1 MLLCNPRSLGATSDW
16 PLDALPADA
25 AERPTRPGCRQP
37 RRLRASRAFGS
48 SHASQEVFCF
58 LQREKC
64 ASRFLYLHFLFA
76 YSISTPKEEGIVRCR
91 TTVSL
96 CLLVMAG
103 VHLAPRKRLSLNCAT
118 FPEAHVGNAQ
128 EANCE
133 KMRAVQ
139 ADRFSPKQ
147 PIAKKCAQFRSLSE
161 RKYLVGD
168 SSFGAGPAQRVFSCV
183 EHGRDI
189 LRVSNW
195 PYPAVTGFQFGISA
209 IRWRKSFSKL

>member
-103 VHLAPRKRLSLNCAT
+103 VHLAPRKRLSL
-118 FPEAHVGNAQ
+118 
-128 EANCE
+128 
-133 KMRAVQ
+133 RAC
-139 ADRFSPKQ
+139 R
-147 PIAKKCAQFRSLSE
+147 R
-161 RKYLVGD
+161 
-168 SSFGAGPAQRVFSCV
+168 
-183 EHGRDI
+183 
-189 LRVSNW
+189 
-195 PYPAVTGFQFGISA
+195 
-209 IRWRKSFSKL
+209 

>member
-139 ADRFSPKQ
+139 EPVGEKISCGRLFVRRGPCAESVQLRRTWKRHFAGVELALSGGNWIPVWH
-147 PIAKKCAQFRSLSE
+147 KC
-161 RKYLVGD
+161 D
-168 SSFGAGPAQRVFSCV
+168 SVAEELQ
-183 EHGRDI
+183 
-189 LRVSNW
+189 
-195 PYPAVTGFQFGISA
+195 
-209 IRWRKSFSKL
+209 